1 MEATMKGFRVLLFMC
16 LTFCLVGCKTERI
29 YIVRIYEKPKPV
41 LLIPSGTN
49 VFPSLEE
56 VREMGKRDAKEIER
70 RFQVYLK
77 NRKRNEKR

>member
-1 MEATMKGFRVLLFMC
+1 MKRGLILLFVC

-29 YIVRIYEKPKPV
+29 YIVRVYEKPKPA

-49 VFPSLEE
+49 VFPSREE
-56 VREMGKRDAKEIER
+56 VREMAKKDAEEIER